1 MLTAKD
7 PGSNPGQGTKIPK
20 AVVWPKR
27 KKKKKLSVFI
37 LLGLLGAFLMAYTLL
52 LETLP
57 WFLRYNIL
65 LVFIPLN
72 GNSLSPLLP
81 SPSLPYHYPS
91 AYFNIQSLP
100 CLLYLCPS

>member
-1 MLTAKD
+1 MVQELWLQALTAKD

-27 KKKKKLSVFI
+27 RKELSVFI
-37 LLGLLGAFLMAYTLL
+37 LLGLLEAFLMAYTLL

-65 LVFIPLN
+65 LVFIPLD
-72 GNSLSPLLP
+72 GNSLFISPAIF
-81 SPSLPYHYPS
+81 SISSLP
-91 AYFNIQSLP
+91 
-100 CLLYLCPS
+100 LYISIL